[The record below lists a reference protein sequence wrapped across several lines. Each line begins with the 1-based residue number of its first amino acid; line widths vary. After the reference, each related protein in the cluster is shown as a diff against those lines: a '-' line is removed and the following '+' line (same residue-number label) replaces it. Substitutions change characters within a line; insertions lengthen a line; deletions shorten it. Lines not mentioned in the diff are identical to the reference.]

1 MTATERRAVFDVY
14 CETEKGEKILIEMQN
29 GEQQFFKDRSIFYS
43 TFPIREQAKQ
53 GKSWDYELKRVYT
66 ICFLN
71 FTFDNDS
78 DFTHTVKLVDMTT
91 GKVFY
96 DKLSY
101 LYLEM
106 PKYNTPLTEES
117 SLYDKWLFAI
127 KHLGDLDE
135 RPAELREAIFNRL
148 FEQAEIAKYTPVERQ
163 DYEESLK
170 NFRDWYSCLITA
182 VRKGRAEGR
191 AEGRKEERLSIAR
204 NLKASGALTISQIAM
219 ATNLTEDEVE
229 KA

>member
-1 MTATERRAVFDVY
+1 MKEK
-14 CETEKGEKILIEMQN
+14 ET
-29 GEQQFFKDRSIFYS
+29 
-43 TFPIREQAKQ
+43 
-53 GKSWDYELKRVYT
+53 
-66 ICFLN
+66 
-71 FTFDNDS
+71 
-78 DFTHTVKLVDMTT
+78 
-91 GKVFY
+91 
-96 DKLSY
+96 
-101 LYLEM
+101 
-106 PKYNTPLTEES
+106 LTE
-117 SLYDKWLFAI
+117 AI

-191 AEGRKEERLSIAR
+191 AEGREEGRAEGRKEGRAEGRTEERLSIAR

>member
-1 MTATERRAVFDVY
+1 MKEK
-14 CETEKGEKILIEMQN
+14 ET
-29 GEQQFFKDRSIFYS
+29 
-43 TFPIREQAKQ
+43 
-53 GKSWDYELKRVYT
+53 
-66 ICFLN
+66 
-71 FTFDNDS
+71 
-78 DFTHTVKLVDMTT
+78 
-91 GKVFY
+91 
-96 DKLSY
+96 
-101 LYLEM
+101 
-106 PKYNTPLTEES
+106 LTE
-117 SLYDKWLFAI
+117 AI

-191 AEGRKEERLSIAR
+191 AEGREEGRAEGRKEERLSIAR

>member
-1 MTATERRAVFDVY
+1 MKEK
-14 CETEKGEKILIEMQN
+14 ET
-29 GEQQFFKDRSIFYS
+29 
-43 TFPIREQAKQ
+43 
-53 GKSWDYELKRVYT
+53 
-66 ICFLN
+66 
-71 FTFDNDS
+71 
-78 DFTHTVKLVDMTT
+78 
-91 GKVFY
+91 
-96 DKLSY
+96 
-101 LYLEM
+101 
-106 PKYNTPLTEES
+106 LTE
-117 SLYDKWLFAI
+117 AI

-170 NFRDWYSCLITA
+170 NFRDWYSCLVTA
-182 VRKGRAEGR
+182 ERKGRA
-191 AEGRKEERLSIAR
+191 EERLSIAR

>member
-1 MTATERRAVFDVY
+1 
-14 CETEKGEKILIEMQN
+14 
-29 GEQQFFKDRSIFYS
+29 
-43 TFPIREQAKQ
+43 
-53 GKSWDYELKRVYT
+53 
-66 ICFLN
+66 
-71 FTFDNDS
+71 
-78 DFTHTVKLVDMTT
+78 
-91 GKVFY
+91 
-96 DKLSY
+96 
-101 LYLEM
+101 M

-170 NFRDWYSCLITA
+170 NFRDWYSCLVTA
-182 VRKGRAEGR
+182 ERKGR

>member
-1 MTATERRAVFDVY
+1 MKEKETPTE
-14 CETEKGEKILIEMQN
+14 
-29 GEQQFFKDRSIFYS
+29 
-43 TFPIREQAKQ
+43 
-53 GKSWDYELKRVYT
+53 
-66 ICFLN
+66 
-71 FTFDNDS
+71 
-78 DFTHTVKLVDMTT
+78 
-91 GKVFY
+91 
-96 DKLSY
+96 
-101 LYLEM
+101 
-106 PKYNTPLTEES
+106 
-117 SLYDKWLFAI
+117 AI

-163 DYEESLK
+163 DYEKSLK

-182 VRKGRAEGR
+182 VRKGRAEGRAEGREEGRAEGRKEGR

>member
-1 MTATERRAVFDVY
+1 MKEK
-14 CETEKGEKILIEMQN
+14 ET
-29 GEQQFFKDRSIFYS
+29 
-43 TFPIREQAKQ
+43 
-53 GKSWDYELKRVYT
+53 
-66 ICFLN
+66 
-71 FTFDNDS
+71 
-78 DFTHTVKLVDMTT
+78 
-91 GKVFY
+91 
-96 DKLSY
+96 
-101 LYLEM
+101 
-106 PKYNTPLTEES
+106 LTE
-117 SLYDKWLFAI
+117 AI

-191 AEGRKEERLSIAR
+191 EEGRAEGRKEGRAEGRAEGRKEERLSIAR

>member
-1 MTATERRAVFDVY
+1 MLTMKEK
-14 CETEKGEKILIEMQN
+14 ET
-29 GEQQFFKDRSIFYS
+29 
-43 TFPIREQAKQ
+43 
-53 GKSWDYELKRVYT
+53 
-66 ICFLN
+66 
-71 FTFDNDS
+71 
-78 DFTHTVKLVDMTT
+78 
-91 GKVFY
+91 
-96 DKLSY
+96 
-101 LYLEM
+101 
-106 PKYNTPLTEES
+106 LTE
-117 SLYDKWLFAI
+117 AI

-170 NFRDWYSCLITA
+170 NFRDWYSCLVTA
-182 VRKGRAEGR
+182 ERKGRA
-191 AEGRKEERLSIAR
+191 EERLSIAR

>member
-1 MTATERRAVFDVY
+1 MKEK
-14 CETEKGEKILIEMQN
+14 ET
-29 GEQQFFKDRSIFYS
+29 
-43 TFPIREQAKQ
+43 
-53 GKSWDYELKRVYT
+53 
-66 ICFLN
+66 
-71 FTFDNDS
+71 
-78 DFTHTVKLVDMTT
+78 
-91 GKVFY
+91 
-96 DKLSY
+96 
-101 LYLEM
+101 
-106 PKYNTPLTEES
+106 LTE
-117 SLYDKWLFAI
+117 AI

>member
-1 MTATERRAVFDVY
+1 MKEK
-14 CETEKGEKILIEMQN
+14 ET
-29 GEQQFFKDRSIFYS
+29 
-43 TFPIREQAKQ
+43 
-53 GKSWDYELKRVYT
+53 
-66 ICFLN
+66 
-71 FTFDNDS
+71 
-78 DFTHTVKLVDMTT
+78 
-91 GKVFY
+91 
-96 DKLSY
+96 
-101 LYLEM
+101 
-106 PKYNTPLTEES
+106 LTE
-117 SLYDKWLFAI
+117 AI

-135 RPAELREAIFNRL
+135 RPAELRKAIFNRL

-191 AEGRKEERLSIAR
+191 AEGREEGRAEGRKEGRAEGRKEERLSIAR

>member
-1 MTATERRAVFDVY
+1 MKEK
-14 CETEKGEKILIEMQN
+14 ET
-29 GEQQFFKDRSIFYS
+29 
-43 TFPIREQAKQ
+43 
-53 GKSWDYELKRVYT
+53 
-66 ICFLN
+66 
-71 FTFDNDS
+71 
-78 DFTHTVKLVDMTT
+78 
-91 GKVFY
+91 
-96 DKLSY
+96 
-101 LYLEM
+101 
-106 PKYNTPLTEES
+106 LTE
-117 SLYDKWLFAI
+117 AI

-135 RPAELREAIFNRL
+135 RPAELREAIFNTL

-191 AEGRKEERLSIAR
+191 AEGRKEGRAEGRKEERMSIAR